1 MPNYLTIVLLS
12 CYNINNQNIA
22 SVSFQWFITFLWKG
36 LKDQSMMNKTLFL
49 LLVLQQKK
57 TFVVEEHCLVYCICY
72 VLCSQCCLSLQLKSP
87 TKLYCHFNCYLSFL
101 NCCDREPQV
110 INSKSLKINTL
121 HITLI
126 PFR

>member
-57 TFVVEEHCLVYCICY
+57 TFVVEEHCLVY
-72 VLCSQCCLSLQLKSP
+72 
-87 TKLYCHFNCYLSFL
+87 
-101 NCCDREPQV
+101 
-110 INSKSLKINTL
+110 
-121 HITLI
+121 
-126 PFR
+126 